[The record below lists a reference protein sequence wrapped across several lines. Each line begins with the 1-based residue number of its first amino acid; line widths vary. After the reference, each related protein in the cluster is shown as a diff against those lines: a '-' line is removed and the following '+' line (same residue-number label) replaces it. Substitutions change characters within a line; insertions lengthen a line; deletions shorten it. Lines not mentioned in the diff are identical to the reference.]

1 MESGEKWVSA
11 ISSAVT
17 VSTTLASGT
26 YAGAVTAIFTGDNS
40 DYLAAA
46 NGNGDLDVS

>member
-1 MESGEKWVSA
+1 VA
-11 ISSAVT
+11 TIT

-26 YAGAVTAIFTGDNS
+26 YAGAVTAIFTGENS
-40 DYLAAA
+40 NYLAAA